1 MENHVKYQAAAY
13 AHTEDTLYVNL
24 YMPTTVNWDEKNIT
38 VKQEHA
44 ILTKPVGV
52 ARRTFPQTVEKPVE
66 KSVRRGGHPAKN
78 GRISGHPAFCNR
90 RKHS

>member
-1 MENHVKYQAAAY
+1 MTGIFFHSHA
-13 AHTEDTLYVNL
+13 TLL
-24 YMPTTVNWDEKNIT
+24 INIT

-90 RKHS
+90 RKYS